1 MYATIRRY
9 SNAKALSDAMSA
21 KKDDVKKII
30 SEVPGFVS
38 YYATREG
45 DTVTTV
51 SIYNDK
57 AGCDESTNRARKWV
71 AENVKSAA
79 VGAPQ
84 ISGGDVFI
92 NFSK

>member
-9 SNAKALSDAMSA
+9 KNAQALADAMSSR
-21 KKDDVKKII
+21 KDEVKQII
-30 SEVPGFVS
+30 SGVPGFVS

-45 DTVTTV
+45 DTMTSV
-51 SIYNDK
+51 SVYNDK
-57 AGCDESTNRARKWV
+57 AGCDESTRRAREWV
-71 AENVKSAA
+71 AENVKSAI
-79 VGAPQ
+79 GAPE

>member
-9 SNAKALSDAMSA
+9 KNAKALADEMSSR
-21 KKDDVKKII
+21 KDEVKKVI

-45 DTVTTV
+45 DTMTSV
-51 SIYNDK
+51 SVYNDK
-57 AGCDESTNRARKWV
+57 AGCDESTRRAREWV
-71 AENVKSAA
+71 AENVKSAI
-79 VGAPQ
+79 GAPE